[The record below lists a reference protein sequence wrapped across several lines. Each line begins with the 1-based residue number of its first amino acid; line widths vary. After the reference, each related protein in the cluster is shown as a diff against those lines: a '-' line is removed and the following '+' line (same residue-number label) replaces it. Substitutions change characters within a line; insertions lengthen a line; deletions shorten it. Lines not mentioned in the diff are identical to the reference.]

1 MVDDVVLNKAAIIE
15 RCLARI
21 AAEYNGH
28 EQELSSNLTRQ
39 DAIILNLQRA
49 CEAAIGLAMH
59 VVRVRQLGLPQE
71 SREAFTLLEAAGILD
86 SVLGVRMR
94 AMVGF
99 RNIAVHN
106 YQKLSLD
113 VVRSILD
120 SHLDDFRSF
129 TALAIQV
136 SGSHESGTVPRG

>member
-49 CEAAIGLAMH
+49 CEAVIDLAMH
-59 VVRVRQLGLPQE
+59 VIRVRQLGLPQE
-71 SREAFTLLEAAGILD
+71 GREAFTLLEAAGILD
-86 SVLGVRMR
+86 SVLGARMR
-94 AMVGF
+94 AMVGL
-99 RNIAVHN
+99 RNIALHN

-120 SHLDDFRSF
+120 SHLDHFRSF

-136 SGSHESGTVPRG
+136 SGSPASGTVPGR

>member
-1 MVDDVVLNKAAIIE
+1 MADDVVLNKAAIIE

-21 AAEYNGH
+21 ADEYNGH
-28 EQELSSNLTRQ
+28 EKELSSNLTRQ

-49 CEAAIGLAMH
+49 CEAAIDLAMH

-71 SREAFTLLEAAGILD
+71 SREAFTLLQTAGILD
-86 SVLGVRMR
+86 DATGARMR

-106 YQKLSLD
+106 YQNLSLD

-120 SHLDDFRSF
+120 GHLGDFRSF
-129 TALAIQV
+129 IASVIKA
-136 SGSHESGTVPRG
+136 SGFPASAAVLPE